1 MNRQSYTMP
10 DTVKGNTFVGV
21 EFNLQNNGAAIDIT
35 GATIEL
41 IAKIWNQE
49 GADAVIVLDNGS
61 FGGITITD
69 ATEGKFEVDEQV
81 IDVEARCYEYDI
93 KVTFPDSTVRSYI
106 YGNWTIIQNY
116 A

>member
-21 EFNLQNNGAAIDIT
+21 EFNLQNNGTAIDIT
-35 GATIEL
+35 GATIAL
-41 IAKIWNQE
+41 IAKIWDQE
-49 GADAVIVLDNGS
+49 GADAVISLDTTD
-61 FGGITITD
+61 GITITD